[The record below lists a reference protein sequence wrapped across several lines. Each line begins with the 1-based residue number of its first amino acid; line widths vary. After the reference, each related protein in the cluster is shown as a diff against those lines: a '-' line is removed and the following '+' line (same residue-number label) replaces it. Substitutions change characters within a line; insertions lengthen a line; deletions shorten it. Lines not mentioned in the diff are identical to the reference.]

1 MNLWDKWTQTQ
12 SEDNSSYQF
21 ICLPPFYVPHPVC
34 LLFLSSAQ
42 LCPFVTFSKL
52 FKLPPLSNLPT
63 QLRPFP
69 SIAQWKPFL
78 YTLGSLYLSFTSHS
92 PFHLLAPFRRCFYP
106 KCRLWTSTLLILYN
120 SLKIG
125 RTILPFH
132 SVSASKS
139 TLVFGGTIV
148 SFSFIHYFSI
158 NLIPN
163 PSMK

>member
-1 MNLWDKWTQTQ
+1 MDTNTKWGQ
-12 SEDNSSYQF
+12 QF
-21 ICLPPFYVPHPVC
+21 VSIYLPPSFLCSSPVC